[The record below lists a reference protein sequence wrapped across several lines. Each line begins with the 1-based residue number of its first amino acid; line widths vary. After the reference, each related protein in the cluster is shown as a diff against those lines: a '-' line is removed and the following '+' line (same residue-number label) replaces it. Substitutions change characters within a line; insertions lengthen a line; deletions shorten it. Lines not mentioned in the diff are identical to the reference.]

1 MAKDRDESVSL
12 FAAAAVLKRTKPL
25 LAEAGGVRK
34 ARDIECVH
42 RMRVATR
49 RLSAALELFADC
61 FPRRHVRGWTK
72 RLRRLRRALGEA
84 RDLDVHI
91 VFLRRFLAESHSFLG
106 GLAEKD
112 FRPGIRRLLGR
123 LRQRRANRQRK
134 VVRALNRFEKRG
146 VLEDMR
152 RTLKSVQAGC
162 RSQDVPGPA
171 IRDRAGQAIRARLE
185 ELLALESCVERPESA
200 DEHHAMRIAAKR
212 LRYALEVLQP
222 LYGKP
227 LARYIAAARDAQ
239 QTLGELHDCDV
250 WVEFLDEFLKEEEAQ
265 AAAHPG
271 AARRMAR
278 VQPGIL
284 FLQENRRR
292 RRQRVFEDFAAF
304 WDGTRTGRL
313 WEQLLELVG
322 PQPAEQRPAAA
333 PLRLASA

>member
-25 LAEAGGVRK
+25 LKEADGVRK

-61 FPRRHVRGWTK
+61 FPRRHVRRWTK

-91 VFLRRFLAESHSFLG
+91 VFLRQFLAESHRFLG

-112 FRPGIRRLLGR
+112 FRPGIRQLLVC

-134 VVRALNRFEKRG
+134 VVRALNRFQKRG

-162 RSQDVPGPA
+162 GPPGVAGPA

-227 LARYIAAARDAQ
+227 LARYIAAARGAQ

-250 WVEFLDEFLKEEEAQ
+250 WVEFLDAFLKEEESQ
-265 AAAHPG
+265 AAHPSAG
-271 AARRMAR
+271 RRMAR

-304 WDGTRTGRL
+304 WDETRTGRL

-322 PQPAEQRPAAA
+322 PRPAEQPPAAA